1 MVWQQGFVQIRGKMT
16 VVPFPKLSDTD
27 EQFLELEKQREK
39 ILEQRKLISSLVDFD
54 PLITIPVR
62 REQEK

>member
-1 MVWQQGFVQIRGKMT
+1 MT

-62 REQEK
+62 REREK

>member
-1 MVWQQGFVQIRGKMT
+1 MT

-27 EQFLELEKQREK
+27 KQFLELEKQREK

-54 PLITIPVR
+54 SLITTPVR
-62 REQEK
+62 QEGKK